1 MQITDTRISKRTGQN
16 VKAGTPKVS
25 VIIPAYNVAEYIEE
39 ALDSVFAQ
47 TFEDFE
53 VIIINDGSP
62 DTEEFERVLEKYFD
76 RIIYLKQENAGCG
89 PARNVAIQNSRGA
102 LMAFL
107 DGDDVWLPGHLESQ
121 IAFLETHNYDLV
133 YSDAHLFGNSAFEGK
148 TYMELSPS
156 EGEADFE
163 SLLDMRCNVLLS
175 SSVTRRQSVEDA
187 GMFEWK
193 NVRAQDFHLWL
204 RMAHRGARIGYQKKL
219 LLKYRVRVT
228 SLSGDS
234 VQRIER
240 EIDVFHRVMDAIK
253 LSESQQEIVEKH
265 FTRLEA
271 EREIERGK
279 SFLLRNDFTAAR
291 EAFEKANEYRRSN
304 RLKLIIWMARIAPKL
319 LLSIYRS
326 RRDGEI
332 ELVPGGI
339 KIK

>member
-1 MQITDTRISKRTGQN
+1 MQITDTKISKRTGQN
-16 VKAGTPKVS
+16 VAKRTPKVS

-47 TFEDFE
+47 TFKDFE

-76 RIIYLKQENAGCG
+76 KIIYLKQENAGCG
-89 PARNVAIQNSRGA
+89 PARNVAIQIARGT
-102 LMAFL
+102 LLAFL
-107 DGDDVWLPGHLESQ
+107 DGDDVWLPGYLGSQ
-121 IAFLETHNYDLV
+121 VAFLETHDYDLV
-133 YSDAHLFGNSAFEGK
+133 YSDAHLFGVSAYEAK
-148 TYMELSPS
+148 TYMQLSPS
-156 EGEADFE
+156 EGKADFE

-175 SSVTRRQSVEDA
+175 GSLARRKAVEGA

-204 RMAHRGARIGYQKKL
+204 RMAHRGARIGYQTKP
-219 LLKYRVRVT
+219 LLKYRIRVT

-240 EIDVFHRVMDAIK
+240 EIDVYHRVMDAIK
-253 LSESQQEIVEKH
+253 LDESQQEIVQKH

-271 EREIERGK
+271 ELEIERGK
-279 SFLLRNDFTAAR
+279 SFLLNKDFVAAR
-291 EAFEKANEYRRSN
+291 EAFEKANQYRRSN
-304 RLKLIIWMARIAPKL
+304 RLKVIIWLVRIAPKL

-326 RRDGEI
+326 RRAGDI
-332 ELVPGGI
+332 DLVPGGA
-339 KIK
+339 K